1 MTIDERLKLLEHYL
15 ALLES
20 TIADKELLSNYLQ
33 GLILVIAGP
42 SDAIT
47 TEVIQ
52 RLQTFLIYFQNN
64 FQEDN
69 LRSISDD

>member
-64 FQEDN
+64 FQEEN